1 MQKSVEYALKVQSLI
16 GKIID
21 TQQPNIE
28 AAINE
33 CYSAFRNDH
42 DIFVFGASH
51 AGIIAEEMFGRSG
64 GLVLA
69 NPIFS
74 PALMLNA
81 RPFPITSDL
90 ERLEGFGSILLRHS
104 GIRDNDVLIIHS
116 VSGRN
121 AVALDMS
128 IKAKEMNITTIA
140 ITNMDYSRQVK
151 SRHSSH
157 KNLYE
162 LADIVIDNCGEIGDA
177 VVTMTP
183 YDIKAG
189 PTSTV
194 AGATIINMISVG
206 FAEKCTEDGIKPPI
220 FVSGNMD
227 TGTEWN
233 SELLEE
239 YQEHIHYL

>member
-1 MQKSVEYALKVQSLI
+1 MQKAIEYAQNVQSLI

-21 TQQPNIE
+21 TQQANIE
-28 AAINE
+28 AAVNA

-51 AGIIAEEMFGRSG
+51 AGIIAEEMFARSG
-64 GLVLA
+64 GLAIA

-74 PALMLNA
+74 PALMLNV

-90 ERLEGFGSILLRHS
+90 ERLEGFGSVLLKHS
-104 GIRDNDVLIIHS
+104 GIKDNDVLIIHS

-128 IKAKEMNITTIA
+128 IKAKETNITVIA
-140 ITNMDYSRQVK
+140 ITNMDYSLQVK
-151 SRHSSH
+151 GRHSSH

-177 VVTMTP
+177 AVTMTP
-183 YDIKAG
+183 YDIKAS

-206 FAEKCTEDGIKPPI
+206 FAEKCIEDGIKPPI
-220 FVSGNMD
+220 FISGNMD
-227 TGTEWN
+227 NGSDWN
-233 SELLEE
+233 SELFDK
-239 YQEHIHYL
+239 YQKHIHYL